1 MQGNIRVVFLL
12 TGRFSKLSRQ
22 HLSSLQRSVAKKIT
36 TPADLTPEILEKL
49 KSELVT
55 PQTKSKTLFELESVK
70 TEKDSCQISL
80 IFELRTLTASQEK
93 QQKEEFKVKTTLL
106 AEETSYF
113 WKEEEHLKFIALFQ
127 EHGRKWKK
135 IS

>member
-93 QQKEEFKVKTTLL
+93 
-106 AEETSYF
+106 
-113 WKEEEHLKFIALFQ
+113 
-127 EHGRKWKK
+127 
-135 IS
+135 